1 MYTLVGING
10 NAYSVMGYASACM
23 KREGKTK
30 EQVDAY
36 VKEAKA
42 GDYDN
47 LLSVSDIMI
56 DSLNSL

>member
-10 NAYSVMGYASACM
+10 NAHSVMGYVSVCM

-36 VKEAKA
+36 VKEATA